1 MVQLKDI
8 ISEIKEANDEWDKL
22 SEDEKLKSNAEE
34 SMLEQGRERDW
45 ARKKHP
51 VTGDTTTKEAE
62 KLLFDGVKK

>member
-34 SMLEQGRERDW
+34 SMLENGRERDY
-45 ARKKHP
+45 ARKHP